1 MEKLP
6 LIAIDTHCHF
16 NTGCPDDT
24 KERVTYSAQYEDL
37 RVLENAANIGPM
49 FCSTF
54 GSVLGT
60 GHIEEENEIMYRRSR
75 EEEDLYQ
82 WVVIDP
88 RNDRTMEQADR
99 MLKQPKC
106 VGIKLHP
113 ANHQYLV
120 EDYADKLFSL
130 ASKYHAAVQI
140 HPEKTETYIVPIADR
155 FPEVT
160 FIMAHLAGPT
170 WVDAIEQAKHG
181 NVYADTSGNASS
193 QNLVIEYAVNRVG
206 SERILFGTDT
216 YAPGFQRGR
225 VEYAM
230 ISQQDKEN
238 ILRNNALRLFGH
250 IINL

>member
-1 MEKLP
+1 MKNQ

-24 KERVTYSAQYEDL
+24 MEHLMYTARYEQL
-37 RVLENAANIGPM
+37 RKLEDGAGVGPM

-60 GHIEEENEIMYRRSR
+60 DHIVTENELMYRRSQ
-75 EEEDLYQ
+75 EEENLYQ
-82 WVVIDP
+82 WVVVDP

-99 MLKQPKC
+99 ILRQPKC

-113 ANHQYLV
+113 VYHKYLV
-120 EDYADKLFSL
+120 EDYADKLFTL

-140 HPEKTETYIVPIADR
+140 HPEKVESYIVPIADR

-160 FIMAHLAGPT
+160 FIMAHLRT
-170 WVDAIEQAKHG
+170 EDYVNAIAWAKHG
-181 NVYADTSGNASS
+181 NVYVDTSGSAST
-193 QNLVIEYAVNRVG
+193 QNLVIEQTVARVG

-225 VEYAM
+225 IEYAL
-230 ISQQDKEN
+230 ISDSDKEN

-250 IINL
+250 KIK